1 MIFRTFD
8 HYYNDDILLNKEDV
22 CFICYD
28 FLNVNETP
36 IKLNSKTYY
45 FKNCNCDG
53 FIHKKCFDKWYDTNH
68 SCPVCRILVT
78 KNKHL
83 TTQIFVTNSYF
94 SITCSIFFHNIS
106 KINKCL
112 FFMFLIYFTT
122 EIYYQGFNKILNQY
136 DSKYDNF
143 NETY

>member
-94 SITCSIFFHNIS
+94 SITCSIFFTILVKLTNA
-106 KINKCL
+106 C
-112 FFMFLIYFTT
+112 FLCF
-122 EIYYQGFNKILNQY
+122 
-136 DSKYDNF
+136 
-143 NETY
+143 

>member
-45 FKNCNCDG
+45 LKNCNCKG
-53 FIHKKCFDKWYDTNH
+53 FIHKKCFDTWYDTNH

-78 KNKHL
+78 KNEDL
-83 TTQIFVTNSYF
+83 TKQLLIKNHNI

-112 FFMFLIYFTT
+112 LFIFLIYFATV
-122 EIYYQGFNKILNQY
+122 IYSKNLIKCLDKY

-143 NETY
+143 NENY